1 MMRNFLNN
9 PGSVDADATLQDDE
23 LLQIAAWLDGRLD
36 ERRAAAI
43 EARMADDRELLERVL
58 ALREFHP
65 EPVAAAELQ
74 RAQALVVATPRRRPF
89 WREQLSALLLPAHG
103 WQPAPMAM
111 GALATVAVMA
121 GSLWFGTLAS
131 REMSGEDFQLASQQE
146 ITQLDFTFSSDADI
160 E

>member
-1 MMRNFLNN
+1 MRHSNE
-9 PGSVDADATLQDDE
+9 PAESADDE
-23 LLQIAAWLDGRLD
+23 LLLIAAWLDGNLD

-58 ALREFHP
+58 ALREFHS

-74 RAQALVVATPRRRPF
+74 RAQALVQAKPPRPPL
-89 WREQLSALLLPAHG
+89 REQLVNWLRPARG

-111 GALATVAVMA
+111 GAALTVAVMA

-131 REMSGEDFQLASQQE
+131 QELSGEDFQSASQLE
-146 ITQLDFTFSSDADI
+146 ITMLDFNSSDV

>member
-1 MMRNFLNN
+1 MRN
-9 PGSVDADATLQDDE
+9 STESAADALLQEDE
-23 LLQIAAWLDGRLD
+23 LLQIAAWLDGKLD

-58 ALREFHP
+58 ALRESHA

-74 RAQALVVATPRRRPF
+74 RAQALVKAKPPRPPL
-89 WREQLSALLLPAHG
+89 REQLMAWLMPAHR

-111 GALATVAVMA
+111 GAALTVAVMA

-131 REMSGEDFQLASQQE
+131 QELSDADFQTAAQLD
-146 ITQLDFTFSSDADI
+146 ITQLDFSLNNFSLNNSDV

>member
-1 MMRNFLNN
+1 MRHSNE
-9 PGSVDADATLQDDE
+9 PAESADDE
-23 LLQIAAWLDGRLD
+23 LLLIAAWLDGNLD

-58 ALREFHP
+58 ALREFHA

-74 RAQALVVATPRRRPF
+74 RAQALVQAKPPRPPL
-89 WREQLSALLLPAHG
+89 REQLVNWLLPARG

-111 GALATVAVMA
+111 GAALTVAVMA

-131 REMSGEDFQLASQQE
+131 QELSGEDFQTASQLE
-146 ITQLDFTFSSDADI
+146 ITMLDFNSSDVD
-160 E
+160 